1 VSTGPFGQ
9 AQFFVSMG
17 QTTSNLAS
25 VTAANIDQASTG
37 VRDANEQVAQTAAVS
52 QEMARDIAG
61 VSAAVSDIR
70 QGSEQVLGAS
80 RELTG
85 LANKLKED
93 VGRFK
98 V

>member
-1 VSTGPFGQ
+1 
-9 AQFFVSMG
+9 
-17 QTTSNLAS
+17 
-25 VTAANIDQASTG
+25 
-37 VRDANEQVAQTAAVS
+37 
-52 QEMARDIAG
+52 MARDIAG
-61 VSAAVSDIR
+61 VSAAVGDIR
-70 QGSEQVLGAS
+70 QGSEQVLGAA